1 MELERRKAVQR
12 RVPKVRDLVPL
23 MQFKRPELNAT
34 KRRLAAAYT
43 IEDLRRIAKR
53 RTPKAA
59 FDYTDGAADDEL
71 SLERA
76 RQAFRDI
83 EFHPTILRDVSNV
96 TAGWNVLGQPVV
108 LPFAIAPTGFT
119 RLMHTEGEIAGAH
132 AAARAGIPFSLSTL
146 GTCAIEDLVTA
157 VPQGRKW
164 FQLYMWRDRERSM
177 ALVKRA
183 ADAGFDT
190 LLATVDVPVSGAR
203 LRDNRNGMTIPP
215 TLTLR
220 TVLDAVPHPKWW
232 FDLLTTEPL
241 AFASLD
247 RWPGTV
253 ADYLSTMFDPSL
265 TFDDLE
271 WIKEQWPGKLV
282 VKGIQTLDD
291 ARAVV
296 DRGVDGIVL
305 SNHGGRQLDRAPV
318 PFHLLP
324 TVAREL
330 GQHTEILVDTG
341 IMSGADI
348 VAAIA
353 LGARCTLVGRAYLYG
368 LMAGGEA
375 GVSRAIDILRE
386 GVTRTMRLLGATCLE
401 ELSPKH
407 VTQLKR
413 LRPV

>member
-1 MELERRKAVQR
+1 
-12 RVPKVRDLVPL
+12 

-34 KRRLAAAYT
+34 KRRLDAAYT

-59 FDYTDGAADDEL
+59 FDYTDGAAEDEL
-71 SLERA
+71 SIERA

-83 EFHPTILRDVSNV
+83 EFHPAILRDVSQV
-96 TAGWNVLGQPVV
+96 TAGWDVLGQPVV
-108 LPFAIAPTGFT
+108 LPFGIAPTGFT
-119 RLMHTEGEIAGAH
+119 RLMHTEGEIAGAQ

-177 ALVKRA
+177 ELVRRA
-183 ADAGFDT
+183 AEAGFDT

-253 ADYLSTMFDPSL
+253 AEYLSTMFDPSL

-324 TVAREL
+324 TVARDL

-368 LMAGGEA
+368 LMAGGAA
-375 GVSRAIDILRE
+375 GVSRAIDILAA
-386 GVTRTMRLLGATCLE
+386 GVIRTMRLLGATCLE
-401 ELSPKH
+401 ELSPRH
-407 VTQLKR
+407 VTQLRR
-413 LRPV
+413 LGPVPPV